1 MTRTFYAECD
11 ADTGRAK
18 IFESPDGGRTVYVRE
33 AGEVDRQL
41 YSSNPDNRWGAV
53 DSEKWRRIVSAGTDD
68 PVLQDLLDRVIVYYN
83 LSKKD
88 GT

>member
-1 MTRTFYAECD
+1 MSSVIYSEHD
-11 ADTGRAK
+11 ADTGHAK

-33 AGEVDRQL
+33 SGSVDRQL

-53 DSEKWRRIVSAGTDD
+53 DNEKWRRIVSAGTDD
-68 PVLQDLLDRVIVYYN
+68 PVLQDMLDRVIVYYN

-88 GT
+88 GN